1 MNITRLEE
9 EIIRAIKMESKLLQ
23 EPCNVKTPLKDLIKF
38 VRTCFKDHLNGI
50 D

>member
-9 EIIRAIKMESKLLQ
+9 EIIRAIKMESKDT
-23 EPCNVKTPLKDLIKF
+23 KTSLKDLIKF

>member
-1 MNITRLEE
+1 MNITRLEK
-9 EIIRAIKMESKLLQ
+9 EIIRAIKMESKYI
-23 EPCNVKTPLKDLIKF
+23 KTPLKDLIKF